1 VTPDALRRALGPAR
15 VDSEGRSVGGLGLT
29 QTAFATY
36 LGVHRLTVHAWC
48 SGKLPVPRYVEVIV
62 SLLTQLNEPRS
73 SWEGSNNYEG

>member
-1 VTPDALRRALGPAR
+1 MTPDALRQVLA
-15 VDSEGRSVGGLGLT
+15 ELGLS

-62 SLLTQLNEPRS
+62 GLLLARVDSLKPND
-73 SWEGSNNYEG
+73 EG